1 MKNENTNS
9 NENKKI
15 GVVLKNNLHLIIK
28 EINFTQRG
36 KLILRLI
43 NLYQIIFVFLML
55 LFYL

>member
-43 NLYQIIFVFLML
+43 NLYPIIFVFLML